1 MSKQRSAT
9 FCGELASPPRYHAD
23 HHSAYQISCLRI
35 QQDTAATLL
44 ESAPTQHADPSFR
57 CVKLPALRTQVPKA
71 PWSALAP
78 ATAVRSHPTAAA
90 SLPHSKAL
98 CAFSYFLDA
107 ASGVSN
113 WLEIGRSVSLVTV
126 LMPRSFGL
134 TGGIAS
140 GKSTVARI
148 LEELGAKVID
158 ADRVGHELLRRS
170 NPVHHQVVA
179 RFGQEILRPDG
190 EIDRG
195 RLGSIVFAD
204 AEKLRELSAIVHP
217 TLIARVDGLAAA
229 LRAGHPGAVIL
240 VDAAVIYEAGAADRF
255 RKILVAWCRP
265 EQQIERLVAKTGLSR
280 EDAIRR
286 VASQIPSEAKRRRA
300 DYVVDCSGSLAET
313 RAQAEA
319 LYPELKRLAEAEDG
333 NWKMETGK

>member
-1 MSKQRSAT
+1 
-9 FCGELASPPRYHAD
+9 
-23 HHSAYQISCLRI
+23 
-35 QQDTAATLL
+35 
-44 ESAPTQHADPSFR
+44 
-57 CVKLPALRTQVPKA
+57 
-71 PWSALAP
+71 
-78 ATAVRSHPTAAA
+78 
-90 SLPHSKAL
+90 
-98 CAFSYFLDA
+98 
-107 ASGVSN
+107 VSN

-195 RLGSIVFAD
+195 RLGSLVFAD

-217 TLIARVDGLAAA
+217 RLIARVDELAAA
-229 LRAGHPGAVIL
+229 SRAGHPGAVIL

-265 EQQIERLVAKTGLSR
+265 EQQIERLMAKTGLSR

-286 VASQIPSEAKRRRA
+286 VASQIPSEEKRRRA
-300 DYVVDCSGSLAET
+300 DYVIDCSGSLAEM

-319 LYPELKRLAEAEDG
+319 LYPEIKRLAEAENG
-333 NWKMETGK
+333 N